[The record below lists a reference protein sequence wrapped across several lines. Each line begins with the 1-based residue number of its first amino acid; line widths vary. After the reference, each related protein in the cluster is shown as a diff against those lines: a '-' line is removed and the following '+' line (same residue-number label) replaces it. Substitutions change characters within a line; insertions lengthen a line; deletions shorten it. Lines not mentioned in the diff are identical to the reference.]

1 VTWNYKQS
9 TGGVSHDGEFI
20 TTGYAGIVPGLND
33 PTAQAQPFVGPL
45 PQGTY
50 TIGAVVQNGGHMG
63 PYVIPLEPWSANQMF
78 GRAGFFIHGDTP
90 TRNHTASNGCIVLDR
105 QWRQMI
111 VNSGDTVLTVI
122 A

>member
-1 VTWNYKQS
+1 MTWNYKQS

-78 GRAGFFIHGDTP
+78 GRAGFFIHGDNP
-90 TRNHTASNGCIVLDR
+90 AMDHSASDGCIILDHTSR
-105 QWRQMI
+105 MTI
-111 VNSGDTVLTVI
+111 VASRDGGLFVV
-122 A
+122 